1 MELLGNEALDKIA
14 AIMRNAEAPL
24 ELQLRAATYLA
35 DQGFGKA
42 RTQSNVEVSVSNP
55 AMAHVN
61 ALQSLTT
68 MARGANL
75 PHNAHNNPLK
85 RLDDLNSRDELSLN
99 HAPIIDAET
108 VPIAPGADSVT
119 GDSADAGSAETPPA
133 PPPGRGRK

>member
-14 AIMRNAEAPL
+14 AIMRDREAPI

-55 AMAHVN
+55 ALAHVN

-85 RLDDLNSRDELSLN
+85 SLGNFNSRDELSLN
-99 HAPIIDAET
+99 HAPIIDVEA
-108 VPIAPGADSVT
+108 VPIAPGTDNVT
-119 GDSADAGSAETPPA
+119 DDSASAGSAETPPA
-133 PPPGRGRK
+133 PPPGRGRE